1 MQRVNF
7 PEFEHNR
14 SHLHEEKADRC
25 EGVQPASR
33 RLHSL
38 PDFYFESSDWKVLQS
53 SGESCEDRKT
63 RDQPA
68 VQEKAFH

>member
-1 MQRVNF
+1 MQTVNF

-14 SHLHEEKADRC
+14 SRLHEEKADRC

-33 RLHSL
+33 RLHRL
-38 PDFYFESSDWKVLQS
+38 HDLYFESSDWKDLQS
-53 SGESCEDRKT
+53 SGESREGRKAW
-63 RDQPA
+63 DQPA